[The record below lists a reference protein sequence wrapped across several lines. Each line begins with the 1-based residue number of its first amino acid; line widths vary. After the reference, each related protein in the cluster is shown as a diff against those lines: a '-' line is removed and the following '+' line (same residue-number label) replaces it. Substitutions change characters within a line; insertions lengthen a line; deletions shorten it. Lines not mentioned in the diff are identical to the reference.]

1 MASYQILYWSD
12 IPVQVKAWVGRNRCS
27 VPLSARFVEAV
38 DAAAMAAGLTGS
50 DAYTEQYRWSETQER
65 EGSPEEVAAA
75 VAAELEA
82 QHPEIN
88 WRATAQRLRKQRRN
102 NG

>member
-50 DAYTEQYRWSETQER
+50 DAYTEQYRWSEAQER

-88 WRATAQRLRKQRRN
+88 WRATAQRLREQQRN

>member
-27 VPLSARFVEAV
+27 TPLSARFAEAV
-38 DAAAMAAGLTGS
+38 DAAAMVAGLTGS
-50 DAYTEQYRWSETQER
+50 DTYTEQYRWSEPQER

-82 QHPEIN
+82 QYPEIN
-88 WRATAQRLRKQRRN
+88 WRATAQMLREQRRN

>member
-1 MASYQILYWSD
+1 MASYQILYWAD
-12 IPVQVKAWVGRNRCS
+12 IPVQVKAWVGRSRCS
-27 VPLSARFVEAV
+27 TPLSERFTEAV

-50 DAYTEQYRWSETQER
+50 DAYTEQYRWSEPQER

-88 WRATAQRLRKQRRN
+88 WRATAQALRAQRRN

>member
-1 MASYQILYWSD
+1 MASYQILYWAD
-12 IPVQVKAWVGRNRCS
+12 IPVQVKAWVGRSRCS
-27 VPLSARFVEAV
+27 TPLSERFTEAV

-50 DAYTEQYRWSETQER
+50 DAYTEQYRWSEPQER

-82 QHPEIN
+82 QHLEIN
-88 WRATAQRLRKQRRN
+88 WRATAQRLREQRRN